1 MVTRCIFTTDFLPNV
16 DVVVSSTVV
25 VAAALHCV
33 GALGLERPGGT
44 TGQRILFSCC
54 RSRFVLHWSLHIIII
69 IKVTEE
75 FDAASLVGYLE

>member
-16 DVVVSSTVV
+16 DVVSSTV

-33 GALGLERPGGT
+33 GAWGLERPGGT
-44 TGQRILFSCC
+44 TGQRILFGWC
-54 RSRFVLHWSLHIIII
+54 RSRIVLHWSLHIIII

-75 FDAASLVGYLE
+75 FDVSLVGYLR

>member
-1 MVTRCIFTTDFLPNV
+1 MVTRCIFTADFLPNV
-16 DVVVSSTVV
+16 DDVVSSTV

-44 TGQRILFSCC
+44 TGQRILFGCCC
-54 RSRFVLHWSLHIIII
+54 RSRIVLHWSLHIII